1 MDKVER
7 AVDDIR
13 RKWVPDGRLGV
24 FEVSL
29 LPKGIAGITS
39 SRDAR
44 DALRRLA
51 NEQELVDKVQLI
63 PEAVGDPAAIV
74 TAALAPLQSEPKISA
89 ARVSEVLHGEVLD
102 VLERREE
109 WLRIRAPDGYIA
121 WLPAG
126 YVATGPADWAEDWR
140 ERATARSLSADI
152 LTTDGRRRLPTGAR
166 VALRRGVVELADG
179 QRGAVAAGNIRR
191 EQELR
196 AEARHL
202 ALPELAQ
209 KWYVGAPY
217 LWGGRTEWG
226 IDCSG
231 LTQAVYAARDIKLPR
246 DSNQQFGEGREVR
259 VASDGAGYEA
269 GDLLFFAERG
279 RVSHVALWAGTGR
292 IVHSALSRGGVGGDN
307 LFGDEPRMVRL
318 RDNLVGVRR
327 PT

>member
-24 FEVSL
+24 YEVSL

-51 NEQELVDKVQLI
+51 NDQELVDKVQLI
-63 PEAVGDPAAIV
+63 PDEVGDPAAIV
-74 TAALAPLQSEPKISA
+74 TAALAPLQGEPKISA
-89 ARVSEVLHGEVLD
+89 PRVSEVLHGEVLD
-102 VLERREE
+102 VLERRED

-126 YVATGPADWAEDWR
+126 YVATGPADWAEDWQ

-152 LTTDGRRRLPTGAR
+152 LTNDGRRRLPTGAR

-196 AEARHL
+196 VEARHL

-209 KWYVGAPY
+209 KWYAGAPY

-231 LTQAVYAARDIKLPR
+231 LTQAVYAARGIKLPR
-246 DSNQQFGEGREVR
+246 DSDQQFSEGREVAI
-259 VASDGAGYEA
+259 ASDGAGYEA

-279 RVSHVALWAGTGR
+279 RMSHVALWAGAGR
-292 IVHSALSRGGVGGDN
+292 IVHSALSRGGVGGDD

-318 RDNLVGVRR
+318 RGNLVGVRR
-327 PT
+327 M